1 MRSLLGLLS
10 LLLMC
15 LPMRALA
22 DEAPMKVILLGTAG
36 PEYFPDRL
44 GPATLVVAGSQVLL
58 FDCGRGVGQRLY
70 ESGVN
75 PKIISSIFLTH
86 LHSDHIEG
94 LPELWLTP
102 WFLLGRDH
110 GLDLWGPEGSSE
122 MVAGMR
128 AMYGHDLAHRV
139 NRFNPAQGLDILV
152 HRTAPS
158 VVFERDGVKVTAFSV
173 EHADG
178 NPAFGYAVEWR
189 GRKVVLSGD
198 TTYSETLINAARGAD
213 LLVQN
218 VIAFSDRLGKMPE
231 MQGVLA
237 KLTTP
242 EQAARMAQAAHPKL
256 LVFAHIVT
264 KDLPIH
270 AAAETIVA
278 RTRAAGYAGPL
289 VVGED
294 RMAFDIDSTVTM
306 IPPPSLEQL
315 VPLDSKDQRFP

>member
-1 MRSLLGLLS
+1 MRALLGLLS
-10 LLLMC
+10 LLLIY
-15 LPMRALA
+15 LPVPALA

-75 PKIISSIFLTH
+75 PKIVSNIFLTH
-86 LHSDHIEG
+86 LHSDHIDG

-110 GLDLWGPEGSSE
+110 GFDLWGPEGTIE

-128 AMYGHDLAHRV
+128 AMYGHDLTHRV
-139 NRFNPAQGLDILV
+139 NRFNPAHGLDILV
-152 HRTAPS
+152 HRTAPG
-158 VVFERDGVKVTAFSV
+158 VVFDRDGVKVTAFLV
-173 EHADG
+173 DHADG

-198 TTYSETLINAARGAD
+198 TTYSEALVNAARGAD

-242 EQAARMAQAAHPKL
+242 EQAARMAQAARPKL

-264 KDLPIH
+264 KDLPSH
-270 AAAETIVA
+270 EAAKVIVA

-289 VVGED
+289 VVGMD

-306 IPPPSLEQL
+306 IPPSSLEAL